1 MSRNYASGSLLTE
14 PRAGGREVWIAQFYV
29 NGKQHQ
35 KVLGTVRKEH
45 VRTGEGMSRTQAEKA
60 LREARARVE
69 QDSTDDRDGS
79 PGSSRTTTPIEAAE
93 IHFRWLEGR
102 GRKARTIEGYREMMS
117 AHLASFFKDKP
128 ISKITP
134 RDIEDFIDYLR
145 SLGRKNE
152 TIKNY
157 VNLLHAIFGTAVR
170 RGLARENVAARA
182 DNVPSGSDS
191 DGVLRY
197 LRMEDVEAI
206 VRAELDDDLGHTMR
220 TIYLVATMTG
230 LRLGEIR
237 ALRWEN
243 IDFMAQKTRVEYS
256 YGGGR
261 LTRPKSQRSQRAV
274 PMPTRVAQAL
284 EWHSQRS
291 HYAADE
297 DLVFCHPHHGSYLSD
312 QTIRARFKN
321 ACKAGGVRRVRFH
334 DLRHTYGTLMASTGV
349 PLRVLQGLMGHASYS
364 TTEIYAKW
372 APDQTAE
379 LAFAE
384 RAFGPSGRDGAVD
397 RAAQIS

>member
-1 MSRNYASGSLLTE
+1 MTRRDYSSGSLWKET
-14 PRAGGREVWIAQFYV
+14 RAKGRQVWMCQFYV
-29 NGKQHQ
+29 NGRQHQ
-35 KVLGTVRKEH
+35 KVLGTARKEH
-45 VRTGEGMSRTQAEKA
+45 VRSGEGMSRTQAEKA

-69 QDSTDDRDGS
+69 SDSGHERDGS
-79 PGSSRTTTPIEAAE
+79 PVATRATLHETAE
-93 IHFRWLEGR
+93 THFRWLEGR
-102 GRKARTIEGYREMMS
+102 GRKARTIEGYREMEG
-117 AHLASFFKDKP
+117 AHIAAFFKDKE
-128 ISKITP
+128 IARITP

-170 RGLARENVAARA
+170 RGLARENVVARA

-191 DGVLRY
+191 DGVIRY
-197 LRMEDVEAI
+197 LRMEDVEALM
-206 VRAELDDDLGHTMR
+206 RAELDDDLGQTMR

-237 ALRWEN
+237 ALRWED
-243 IDFMAQKTRVEYS
+243 IDFAAQKIRVERSYS
-256 YGGGR
+256 GGR
-261 LTRPKSQRSQRAV
+261 LTRPKSRGSQRAV

-284 EWHSQRS
+284 AQHSQRS
-291 HYAADE
+291 HYAADD
-297 DLVFCHPHHGSYLSD
+297 DLVFCHPHHGSYLSG
-312 QTIRARFKN
+312 QTIRARYKN
-321 ACKAGGVRRVRFH
+321 ALAAGGVRKVRFH

-384 RAFGPSGRDGAVD
+384 RAFAPSRRDEALD
-397 RAAQIS
+397 RAAPIA